1 MPLNIDFQQ
10 ILLHMLNFVIL
21 FAGLGLL
28 LYTPVR
34 RFLNKRRDDI
44 AKKET
49 ELAQRAEQQQDIL
62 SHAKAL
68 EQQAQE
74 RAAADCSRMQKEAEE
89 KAAALLQQAKEEA
102 AAIRAKA
109 EQDAKDIRAGALENA
124 RSELA
129 ELSVKI
135 ASAVLEKE
143 LDPAAE
149 DALIDDA
156 LRAWTSAK

>member
-34 RFLNKRRDDI
+34 RFLNKRHDDI
-44 AKKET
+44 AKKEAD
-49 ELAQRAEQQQDIL
+49 LAQKAEQQQDIL

-89 KAAALLQQAKEEA
+89 KAAALLRQ
-102 AAIRAKA
+102 AKA

-135 ASAVLEKE
+135 ASSVLEKE

>member
-34 RFLNKRRDDI
+34 RFLNKRHDDI
-44 AKKET
+44 AKKEAD
-49 ELAQRAEQQQDIL
+49 LAQKAEQQQDIL

-74 RAAADCSRMQKEAEE
+74 R
-89 KAAALLQQAKEEA
+89 
-102 AAIRAKA
+102 
-109 EQDAKDIRAGALENA
+109 GALENA

-135 ASAVLEKE
+135 ASSVLEKE

>member
-34 RFLNKRRDDI
+34 RFLNKRRGDI
-44 AKKET
+44 AAKEE
-49 ELAQRAEQQQDIL
+49 ELAQKAAQQQDIL

-68 EQQAQE
+68 EKQAQE
-74 RAAADCSRMQKEAEE
+74 HAAAECGRMQAEAEE
-89 KAAALLQQAKEEA
+89 KAAAVLAQAKEEA
-102 AAIRAKA
+102 AKIRAAA
-109 EQDAKDIRAGALENA
+109 EQDAKDIRAAELQNA
-124 RSELA
+124 RAELVQ
-129 ELSVKI
+129 LSVKI

-143 LDPAAE
+143 LDASAE

-156 LRAWTSAK
+156 LQTWTNQK